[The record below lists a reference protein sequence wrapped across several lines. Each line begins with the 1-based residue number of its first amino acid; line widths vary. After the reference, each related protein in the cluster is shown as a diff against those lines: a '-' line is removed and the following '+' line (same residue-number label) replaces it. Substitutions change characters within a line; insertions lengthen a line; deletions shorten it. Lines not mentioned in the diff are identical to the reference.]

1 MTARR
6 PTQARLQAPAA
17 PPAGNL
23 LAQFLDPIDVLAE
36 VIFSVLII
44 LTFTLWFGIIKLGA
58 TPDKLITVEYMNEFI
73 VAVFAATL
81 AWGIIDGIMLA
92 LLSVFA
98 RGERHRFLA
107 DLQAAASDE
116 EAIDLIAGEFDFNLE
131 PITGEQQRQ
140 ALYVDMLEHL
150 RDSKPRPVGFQ
161 SEDLLGAL
169 TSVVVA
175 VLAIVPSLVP
185 LVLLRDQGI
194 LAVRISNGVSFFVLF
209 TAGYLWGRYTGANPW
224 KTGLLLLGAGVIM
237 MAIAIPLG
245 G

>member
-1 MTARR
+1 MIARR
-6 PTQARLQAPAA
+6 PTHARRSPQAKPQ
-17 PPAGNL
+17 GSL
-23 LAQFLDPIDVLAE
+23 LDQLPDPIDLLAE

-58 TPDKLITVEYMNEFI
+58 NPDKVITAEYMSEFT
-73 VAVFAATL
+73 VAVFGATL

-92 LLSVFA
+92 LLSVFE

-107 DLQAAASDE
+107 DLQAAGNDE
-116 EAIDLIAGEFDFNLE
+116 EAIDLIAAEFDFGLE

-140 ALYVDMLEHL
+140 DLYADMLEHL

-161 SEDLLGAL
+161 SEDLVGAV

-175 VLAIVPSLVP
+175 VLAIIPSLIP
-185 LVLLRDQGI
+185 LLLLRDQGI
-194 LAVRISNGVSFFVLF
+194 LAVRLSNIVSFIVLF
-209 TAGYLWGRYTGANPW
+209 IAGYLWGRYTRANPW
-224 KTGLLLLGAGVIM
+224 KTGLLLLSAGVIM

>member
-1 MTARR
+1 MIARR
-6 PTQARLQAPAA
+6 PTHARRQPQAKPQ
-17 PPAGNL
+17 GGL
-23 LAQFLDPIDVLAE
+23 LDQFLDPIDLLAE

-58 TPDKLITVEYMNEFI
+58 TPDKVITVEYMNEFI
-73 VAVFAATL
+73 VAVVSATL

-92 LLSVFA
+92 LLSVFE

-107 DLQAAASDE
+107 DLQAAANDAQ
-116 EAIDLIAGEFDFNLE
+116 AIDLIASEFDFSLE

-140 ALYVDMLEHL
+140 GLYVDMLEHL

-161 SEDLLGAL
+161 SDDLVGAAA
-169 TSVVVA
+169 SVVVA
-175 VLAIVPSLVP
+175 VLAITPSLIP
-185 LVLLRDQGI
+185 LLLLRDQGV
-194 LAVRISNGVSFFVLF
+194 LAVRISNTVSFIVLF
-209 TAGYLWGRYTGANPW
+209 TAGYLWGRYTRANPW
-224 KTGLLLLGAGVIM
+224 KTGLLLLGAGLIM

>member
-1 MTARR
+1 MIARR
-6 PTQARLQAPAA
+6 PTHARRQPQAKPQGSPLEQ
-17 PPAGNL
+17 L
-23 LAQFLDPIDVLAE
+23 LDPIDLLAE

-58 TPDKLITVEYMNEFI
+58 NPDKLITVEYMNEFI
-73 VAVFAATL
+73 VAVVGATL

-92 LLSVFA
+92 LLSVFE

-116 EAIDLIAGEFDFNLE
+116 EAIDLIADEFDFSLE

-140 ALYVDMLEHL
+140 ALYADVLEHL
-150 RDSKPRPVGFQ
+150 HDSKPRPVGFQ
-161 SEDLLGAL
+161 SEDLIGAVA
-169 TSVVVA
+169 SVVVA
-175 VLAIVPSLVP
+175 ILAIVPSLIP
-185 LVLLRDQGI
+185 LILLRDQGI
-194 LAVRISNGVSFFVLF
+194 LAVRISNIVSFVVLF
-209 TAGYLWGRYTGANPW
+209 IAGYLWGRYTGANPW
-224 KTGLLLLGAGVIM
+224 KTGLLLLSAGVIM

>member
-6 PTQARLQAPAA
+6 PTQVRLQASTA
-17 PPAGNL
+17 PAGNIL
-23 LAQFLDPIDVLAE
+23 VQFLDPIDVLAE

-44 LTFTLWFGIIKLGA
+44 LTFTLWFGVIKLGA

-73 VAVFAATL
+73 VAVVAATL

-107 DLQAAASDE
+107 DLQTAADDE
-116 EAIDLIAGEFDFNLE
+116 EAIDLIAGEFDFSLE

-140 ALYVDMLEHL
+140 DLYADMLEHL

-161 SEDLLGAL
+161 SEDLLGAVA
-169 TSVVVA
+169 SVAVT

-194 LAVRISNGVSFFVLF
+194 LAVRISNIVSFIVLF
-209 TAGYLWGRYTGANPW
+209 IAGYLWGRYTRASPW

-237 MAIAIPLG
+237 MVIAIPLG